1 MHNEIIIEDVAIYLR
16 KSRGETEKD
25 LDKHSDALIEI
36 CNDKGWKYEIYKEIV
51 SGDTIEM
58 RPIIHQLL
66 EDVEDDL
73 YDAVMVIDQDR
84 LSRGGTADSES
95 IKETLV
101 NSKTYLIESSKVFDL
116 STEQD
121 EFVYDIKS
129 FLARQEYKLI
139 KKRLRRGKVQ
149 GAKRGLW
156 TNGTPPLP
164 YVYNKEK
171 KILEVDEEKLVIYR
185 EIIDSVVIHKKP
197 TNQIAYELNR
207 KGLRTNG
214 KRGKQLWSSK
224 TVRDI
229 LLDLTH
235 LEHEEDKSKGHIV
248 VSKTKGN
255 AHKKKPTKA
264 PNFERIDKD
273 EWKKYKGLHKALKT
287 KEEHEKIEAFLG
299 RKTKAPRKTTAKQ
312 IYPLTE
318 LLRCSICGH
327 FLGFTERADRKG
339 LLSVKKCWYIDPYG
353 KKCSNRSASLDI
365 IIEKINNAIQ
375 EHIKDIE
382 EEIEQIDIAKLN
394 SIADKIQIMHKRV
407 TNKEAEINRHV
418 EAFGAGAYEL
428 DNYIKLMSRLNAEKK
443 ALSEDIRLLE
453 IEYKYMHDQSN
464 TERINILKEF
474 VDMIENPDLTWED
487 QNQLYK
493 TIIDYID
500 YTRINDDIIIDIT
513 YK

>member
-1 MHNEIIIEDVAIYLR
+1 M
-16 KSRGETEKD
+16 
-25 LDKHSDALIEI
+25 
-36 CNDKGWKYEIYKEIV
+36 
-51 SGDTIEM
+51 
-58 RPIIHQLL
+58 
-66 EDVEDDL
+66 
-73 YDAVMVIDQDR
+73 
-84 LSRGGTADSES
+84 
-95 IKETLV
+95 
-101 NSKTYLIESSKVFDL
+101 
-116 STEQD
+116 
-121 EFVYDIKS
+121 
-129 FLARQEYKLI
+129 
-139 KKRLRRGKVQ
+139 
-149 GAKRGLW
+149 
-156 TNGTPPLP
+156 
-164 YVYNKEK
+164 
-171 KILEVDEEKLVIYR
+171 
-185 EIIDSVVIHKKP
+185 
-197 TNQIAYELNR
+197 
-207 KGLRTNG
+207 
-214 KRGKQLWSSK
+214 
-224 TVRDI
+224 
-229 LLDLTH
+229 
-235 LEHEEDKSKGHIV
+235 
-248 VSKTKGN
+248 
-255 AHKKKPTKA
+255 
-264 PNFERIDKD
+264 
-273 EWKKYKGLHKALKT
+273 
-287 KEEHEKIEAFLG
+287 
-299 RKTKAPRKTTAKQ
+299 
-312 IYPLTE
+312 
-318 LLRCSICGH
+318 
-327 FLGFTERADRKG
+327 
-339 LLSVKKCWYIDPYG
+339 LSVKKCWYIDPYG